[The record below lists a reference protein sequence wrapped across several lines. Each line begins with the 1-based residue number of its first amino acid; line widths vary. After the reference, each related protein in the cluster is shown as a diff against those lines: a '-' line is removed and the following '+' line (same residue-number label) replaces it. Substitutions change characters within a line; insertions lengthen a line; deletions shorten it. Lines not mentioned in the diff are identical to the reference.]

1 MSFIAI
7 FPDLRSNL
15 DPHIAFI
22 CHVSLDSSLSWQSS
36 LVFLHLPRCKYFL
49 KAQPSGFVEC
59 FVSDVFSWLES
70 RYVYFGRN
78 ITAETM
84 CHVILA
90 NPTIRD
96 EPLLPWSSLF
106 PGLLRLFSFPCRCF
120 FVFFMGSSS
129 PVYSRLFT
137 LSTVLGS
144 FMLVCILNLI
154 FCNWSPPLHWRLS
167 NSQLSS
173 PWISPKLQTHTC
185 QLDSYVR
192 MSPQNPRLNTSSSSA
207 PRLFS
212 FLLWWMAEAKP
223 LIHWGTQ
230 NFSNLTSR
238 SSFLDSR
245 FL

>member
-1 MSFIAI
+1 MYILAGILQQRQCVTWYWLIPPSVMSRS
-7 FPDLRSNL
+7 FPGALSS
-15 DPHIAFI
+15 PGFWGFSPSPAGA
-22 CHVSLDSSLSWQSS
+22 SLS
-36 LVFLHLPRCKYFL
+36 
-49 KAQPSGFVEC
+49 
-59 FVSDVFSWLES
+59 
-70 RYVYFGRN
+70 
-78 ITAETM
+78 
-84 CHVILA
+84 
-90 NPTIRD
+90 
-96 EPLLPWSSLF
+96 
-106 PGLLRLFSFPCRCF
+106 
-120 FVFFMGSSS
+120 FFMGSSS
-129 PVYSRLFT
+129 PAYSRLFT

-154 FCNWSPPLHWRLS
+154 FCNWSPPLHWKLS

-230 NFSNLTSR
+230 SFSNLTSR